1 MKIRQAVKGDL
12 KGILKL
18 YQLLFSEMTIFDNER
33 MQPAEQ
39 RPEFIEEALSNT
51 KFHLIVADIEGQIKG
66 FCMAQK
72 QSAAPF
78 NCMVARDF
86 AYVFDLVV
94 EPNFRGESVGHQLL
108 NEMKN
113 WAKLNQLSHLELSVL
128 SQNHKAIKFY
138 EREGLTEITRTM
150 GIKI

>member
-1 MKIRQAVKGDL
+1 MKIRKAVKNDL
-12 KGILKL
+12 HGILDL
-18 YQLLFSEMTIFDNER
+18 YQLLFSEMAALDNER
-33 MQPAEQ
+33 IQSAEQ
-39 RPEFIEEALSNT
+39 QPEFIEEAINNV
-51 KFHLIVADIEGQIKG
+51 KFHLIVADVEGQIKG
-66 FCMAQK
+66 FCIAQK

-94 EPNFRGESVGHQLL
+94 EPNFRGEKVGHNLL
-108 NEMKN
+108 NEMKE
-113 WAKLNQLSHLELSVL
+113 WAKCNQLSHLELSVL
-128 SQNHKAIKFY
+128 SQNRRAIKFY